1 MGIFGNKAPHC
12 PKCKS
17 TNIQVVGQRKKAF
30 SLGKATVGAVLTGGV
45 GVLAGF
51 AGKKTKK
58 VDMICMN
65 FGKQFKFKP

>member
-1 MGIFGNKAPHC
+1 MGIFGNKTPHC

-45 GVLAGF
+45 GVCWF
-51 AGKKTKK
+51 CWKE
-58 VDMICMN
+58 N
-65 FGKQFKFKP
+65 